1 MREMIRHSEGYMP
14 VLAEA
19 AATAVRT
26 RREEDFQFVLNML
39 EKSYITG
46 EKFICPIAKGTFMD
60 MMYMPDA
67 LKAAM
72 DLMEADPSKLVHR
85 NSFNITAMSFE
96 PEMIFNEIKKHIP
109 DFQMEYQYDE
119 LRQTIAD
126 SWPNQ
131 MDDHCAR
138 EEWGFKPQYDLAS
151 MTVDMIRVLK
161 AKYQK

>member
-1 MREMIRHSEGYMP
+1 
-14 VLAEA
+14 
-19 AATAVRT
+19 
-26 RREEDFQFVLNML
+26 
-39 EKSYITG
+39 
-46 EKFICPIAKGTFMD
+46 MD

-96 PEMIFNEIKKHIP
+96 PEMIYNEIKKHIP

-138 EEWGFKPQYDLAS
+138 EEWGFKPIYDLAS
-151 MTVDMIRVLK
+151 MTEDMLKVLGERYSK
-161 AKYQK
+161 